1 MKSRMLKRKSHRIKG
16 LEIGFRKMNIQPQH
30 QDFLTAQGLFVLDQL
45 PDDIQQIA
53 IQNVMDAEH
62 KGFLQNIANARAAIK
77 KNLHACINNSHFIRG
92 LYSSRSKLKCP
103 KYRRSFVL
111 DNLCEFR
118 ADGTYYTYADIEF

>member
-1 MKSRMLKRKSHRIKG
+1 
-16 LEIGFRKMNIQPQH
+16 MNIQAQH
-30 QDFLTAQGLFVLDQL
+30 QDFLTAHGLFVLDQL

-62 KGFLQNIANARAAIK
+62 KGFIQDIANARAAIK
-77 KNLHACINNSHFIRG
+77 KDLHACINNSHFIRE
-92 LYSSRSKLKCP
+92 LHSNRSKLKCP

-111 DNLCEFR
+111 NNLCEFR